1 MQTPTRVV
9 PASFFGI
16 VLGLAGLGN
25 GWRLAAKTWN
35 LPPQIGETVLALA
48 VLVWALLIIGYLWK
62 WLAVRGEAEGEL
74 RHPVACCFVGLI
86 FVSTALIS
94 VAVLPYSRML
104 AEVLAVIAGGG
115 NLLFAAWRT
124 GGLWQG
130 NRDPGSTTAVLYL
143 PAVAGNFTSA
153 IAAAFL
159 GYADLGI
166 LLFGAGVFSWF
177 AIESV
182 LIHRLYTA
190 APLPPAIRPT
200 LGIQL
205 APPVV
210 GCVAYL
216 AITGKPD
223 LFAQALFGYG
233 LLQGAVLLRLLPWFR
248 ETGFAA
254 GYWGFSFGVTA
265 IAQAAIRM
273 AQMGL
278 PGPVA
283 WLSPWLFAFAN
294 LFIAFLII
302 RTLMLLFAG
311 KLFPAPAAAP
321 APAPAPAA

>member
-1 MQTPTRVV
+1 MQTPRIVV

-16 VLGLAGLGN
+16 VLGLAGLGG
-25 GWRLAAKTWN
+25 GWRLGAKLWN
-35 LPPQIGETVLALA
+35 LPAQIGETILAIAALI
-48 VLVWALLIIGYLWK
+48 WALLLAGYVWK
-62 WLAVRGEAEGEL
+62 WLAARNEAEGEL

-86 FVSTALIS
+86 FVSTALIA
-94 VAVLPYSRML
+94 VAALPYSRTL
-104 AEVLAVIAGGG
+104 AEILALIAGIG

-130 NRDPGSTTAVLYL
+130 NRDPGTTTAVLYL
-143 PAVAGNFTSA
+143 PSVAGNFVSA
-153 IAAAFL
+153 IAASAL
-159 GYADLGI
+159 GYNDLGI

-182 LIHRLYTA
+182 LLHRLYTA

-210 GCVAYL
+210 GCVAYM
-216 AITGKPD
+216 AVIGDAD

-233 LLQGAVLLRLLPWFR
+233 LLQAVVLLRLLPWFR

-265 IAQAAIRM
+265 IAQAALRM
-273 AQMGL
+273 AQMGNNS
-278 PGPVA
+278 VA
-283 WLSPWLFAFAN
+283 VALAPWLFACAN
-294 LFIAFLII
+294 LFIAFLAV

-311 KLFPAPAAAP
+311 KLFPAAAT
-321 APAPAPAA
+321 PAPAAPLA